1 MPSQADLQWAMFPSP
16 YLGAIGPDATPGSV
30 VYRLS
35 ARQRDGTLGRPQF
48 FLLEGEWL
56 NSYFNCCI
64 VHNDYINI
72 FHVAYC
78 ICWKWAIKMLRTLQ
92 RWKIHFKCINTSFVI
107 STLARLFVFFSL
119 FWGVFYLPQSNLH
132 LFSVSFSKNLSC
144 VCSCSYLPLVSVI
157 RSAAALPGSVWQTCF
172 FQKSDL

>member
-1 MPSQADLQWAMFPSP
+1 MFPSP

-35 ARQRDGTLGRPQF
+35 ARQRDGTLGRAQF

-56 NSYFNCCI
+56 NSYSNCCI

-78 ICWKWAIKMLRTLQ
+78 IRWKWAIKMLRTLQ
-92 RWKIHFKCINTSFVI
+92 RWKIHFKCINTSFI
-107 STLARLFVFFSL
+107 ILTLARLIVFFPL
-119 FWGVFYLPQSNLH
+119 FTLYVLGFFYLPQSNLH
-132 LFSVSFSKNLSC
+132 LFSVSFSKILSC
-144 VCSCSYLPLVSVI
+144 VCSCSYLLLVSVI